1 LGRRSRNRYL
11 LRRRS
16 AARVKVHDKI
26 DNQSMKT
33 AFPNSNVV
41 AAICL
46 IGTAAGIASLLFAA
60 DQKQARVTEVIH
72 DVRLLAGQTAARP
85 ATVNDT
91 VREGTAVRTGTDS
104 RAELTFLDQT
114 LTRLG
119 ANTVFSFGG
128 AARTYDLGSG
138 AILMSAPKETGTVK
152 ITTAVATCAVS
163 GFTAILERHSNTWNK
178 FILLHG
184 NGTLTLKGTP
194 GGPCRLQ
201 TGQMVVFPPHPTHCP
216 PVLNIDISK
225 LLNGKLVKGFN
236 RPLPELNIILADIE
250 NQHNEP
256 PSGGLIDPTNQ
267 DVIDQAMNAHMKS
280 PPPPPRPTVIPS
292 GARF

>member
-1 LGRRSRNRYL
+1 M
-11 LRRRS
+11 
-16 AARVKVHDKI
+16 

-33 AFPNSNVV
+33 PCPNSNLV

-46 IGTAAGIASLLFAA
+46 VGTAAGIASLLFAA
-60 DQKQARVTEVIH
+60 DQKQAHVTEVIH

-163 GFTAILERHSNTWNK
+163 GFTMISEYHGNTWNK
-178 FILLHG
+178 
-184 NGTLTLKGTP
+184 
-194 GGPCRLQ
+194 
-201 TGQMVVFPPHPTHCP
+201 
-216 PVLNIDISK
+216 VLM
-225 LLNGKLVKGFN
+225 LNGDGYVSLKRNPGDKRRMHSSVLLIF
-236 RPLPELNIILADIE
+236 RPDATLLPQPQQFD
-250 NQHNEP
+250 
-256 PSGGLIDPTNQ
+256 
-267 DVIDQAMNAHMKS
+267 
-280 PPPPPRPTVIPS
+280 
-292 GARF
+292 

>member
-1 LGRRSRNRYL
+1 MIRST
-11 LRRRS
+11 
-16 AARVKVHDKI
+16 I
-26 DNQSMKT
+26 TPMKT
-33 AFPNSNVV
+33 PFPNSKLA
-41 AAICL
+41 AAISL
-46 IGTAAGIASLLFAA
+46 ISAVVGIATVLFAA
-60 DQKQARVTEVIH
+60 EQKQARITEVVH
-72 DVRLLAGQTAARP
+72 DVRLLAAQTAGRP
-85 ATVNDT
+85 AAVNDT
-91 VREGTAVRTGTDS
+91 VREGTAVRTGTNS
-104 RAELTFLDQT
+104 RAELTFTDQT

-152 ITTAVATCAVS
+152 ITTAVTTCAVT

-184 NGTLTLKGTP
+184 HGTLSLKGIP
-194 GGPCRLQ
+194 GDPCRLQ

-267 DVIDQAMNAHMKS
+267 DVIDQAMNAHMES
-280 PPPPPRPTVIPS
+280 PPPRPTVIPS
-292 GARF
+292 GA

>member
-1 LGRRSRNRYL
+1 MIRSTINP
-11 LRRRS
+11 
-16 AARVKVHDKI
+16 
-26 DNQSMKT
+26 MKT
-33 AFPNSNVV
+33 PFLNSNLV

-119 ANTVFSFGG
+119 ANTVFSFGA

-184 NGTLTLKGTP
+184 HGTLSLKGIP
-194 GGPCRLQ
+194 GDPCRLQ

-267 DVIDQAMNAHMKS
+267 DVIDQAMNARMES
-280 PPPPPRPTVIPS
+280 PPPRPTVIPS
-292 GARF
+292 GAHF